1 MDGGLKARCHVRD
14 SWWERM
20 GRAYSPQIGFLR
32 VQTWDCSPG
41 WYGSHRWCWGR
52 VQPPGLSKG
61 HRSGWF
67 EGHRP
72 GWFEGQRPGLIPA
85 YGIAIGF
92 GHRNGW
98 RAEGPV
104 SFPVS
109 LARTD
114 GSGLQPSNRFDVPI
128 PGAVPQA
135 GIVRT
140 VGAGGGENGESTPMD
155 ANGAVEEAGRRG
167 VLCPPLKSGGWR
179 FPPGS
184 GLPWRLEELHRVRQ
198 KVPGTGAR
206 KAAASRRLSR

>member
-1 MDGGLKARCHVRD
+1 MDRAFSPRTVSMSQFLGLYPRLGLCAPLV
-14 SWWERM
+14 
-20 GRAYSPQIGFLR
+20 L
-32 VQTWDCSPG
+32 
-41 WYGSHRWCWGR
+41 GR

-67 EGHRP
+67 EG
-72 GWFEGQRPGLIPA
+72 QRPGTIPA

-114 GSGLQPSNRFDVPI
+114 GSGLQPSNRFNVPI

-135 GIVRT
+135 GIGCA
-140 VGAGGGENGESTPMD
+140 VGAVKRWGHRTQPPFLRARFFPAPRKSVNARPHTPTHLFLPPRPAAGMLLPRRR
-155 ANGAVEEAGRRG
+155 AVF
-167 VLCPPLKSGGWR
+167 PLLFTMQGCGQK
-179 FPPGS
+179 
-184 GLPWRLEELHRVRQ
+184 LHEPV
-198 KVPGTGAR
+198 
-206 KAAASRRLSR
+206 S

>member
-1 MDGGLKARCHVRD
+1 MVEGRWGGGTGCPQMGEGVVGWAMTDFPRQGAGMFPTAPTAHNEKAQASGLGIGHNNGTGGLKARYIRRTPDLHDDYGPSALESFQCPV
-14 SWWERM
+14 SW
-20 GRAYSPQIGFLR
+20 GC
-32 VQTWDCSPG
+32 TPG
-41 WYGSHRWCWGR
+41 WDGAHLWCWGR

-61 HRSGWF
+61 RRS
-67 EGHRP
+67 

-114 GSGLQPSNRFDVPI
+114 GSGLQPSNRFNVPI

-135 GIVRT
+135 GMGRT
-140 VGAGGGENGESTPMD
+140 FGAGVGRGSTGD
-155 ANGAVEEAGRRG
+155 V
-167 VLCPPLKSGGWR
+167 
-179 FPPGS
+179 
-184 GLPWRLEELHRVRQ
+184 
-198 KVPGTGAR
+198 
-206 KAAASRRLSR
+206 

>member
-1 MDGGLKARCHVRD
+1 MMAGLQPLDLSFADPNLGLYPRLGLCAPLV
-14 SWWERM
+14 
-20 GRAYSPQIGFLR
+20 L
-32 VQTWDCSPG
+32 
-41 WYGSHRWCWGR
+41 GR

-67 EGHRP
+67 EG
-72 GWFEGQRPGLIPA
+72 QRPGTIPA

-114 GSGLQPSNRFDVPI
+114 GSGLQPLNRFNVPF

-140 VGAGGGENGESTPMD
+140 VGAGEGENGESTPMD

-167 VLCPPLKSGGWR
+167 VL
-179 FPPGS
+179 
-184 GLPWRLEELHRVRQ
+184 
-198 KVPGTGAR
+198 
-206 KAAASRRLSR
+206 